1 MNELPAGDPPI
12 RERIME
18 VMKQRFLDQQRGV
31 DGAAVTWDVVERR
44 PLTADEQGR
53 GYAIGIFD
61 TSQKK
66 KDLVGRTECYLNVVL
81 EFFITLAD
89 GDEPGTFAN
98 TILAEVQ
105 RVAMLDLN
113 MKEAD
118 GYQLS
123 LDVQEKGDEIE
134 INAPEPKRIA
144 AVLIVEITYR
154 HKTGKPSVRA

>member
-1 MNELPAGDPPI
+1 MNELPVGDPPI

-18 VMKQRFLDQQRGV
+18 VMKKRFLSQKRSV
-31 DGAAVTWDVVERR
+31 NGAAVTWDVVERR

-81 EFFITLAD
+81 EFYVTLAE
-89 GDEPGTFAN
+89 GDEAGTLAN
-98 TILAEVQ
+98 TVLAEVQ

-113 MKEAD
+113 MREED
-118 GYQLS
+118 GYHLS

-134 INAPEPKRIA
+134 INAPEPKLIA
-144 AVLIVEITYR
+144 SVLIIEITYR
-154 HKTGKPSVRA
+154 HKTGMPSVRA